1 MLGSLI
7 GAGVGGVP
15 RLPEGCPPAFD
26 PRTRVL
32 HGSSWRWRRTPLLSN
47 ER

>member
-15 RLPEGCPPAFD
+15 RLPEGCPPAD

-47 ER
+47 DR